1 MSVARW
7 DGGDGEDALAAALA
21 MLKEGSGE
29 GGKPKVG
36 VLVKEKPVG
45 PLAESWAKL
54 FLSGGNGGGGGD
66 EAAAVEAVDVTAAV
80 GQALA
85 LKDEVAA
92 KNMDVAARVTSRIFK
107 KGLVQR
113 IEDIIDEDKTIKHDA
128 LAEEVE
134 AIVKDP
140 AKIDLKV
147 RGSLARWCGWGA
159 GRQPQINIPCKPSSL
174 LTSKTLETRLCPPP
188 VI

>member
-1 MSVARW
+1 MQFTVSVARW
-7 DGGDGEDALAAALA
+7 DGGAESGGENDALAAALG
-21 MLKEGSGE
+21 MLAGSSE
-29 GGKPKVG
+29 NKAKVG
-36 VLVKEKPVG
+36 VLGKEKPVG
-45 PLAESWAKL
+45 PLAERWAKV
-54 FLSGGNGGGGGD
+54 FPGGD
-66 EAAAVEAVDVTAAV
+66 GEGDAAAVEAVDVTAAL

-134 AIVKDP
+134 AIVQDP

-147 RGSLARWCGWGA
+147 RASSVCEGGRWKVAHWRGLDA
-159 GRQPQINIPCKPSSL
+159 S
-174 LTSKTLETRLCPPP
+174 
-188 VI
+188 

>member
-1 MSVARW
+1 MRSLYSQFSVSVASW
-7 DGGDGEDALAAALA
+7 DGSADGDNDALAAALGL
-21 MLKEGSGE
+21 LKGSSE
-29 GGKPKVG
+29 NKAKVG

-45 PLAESWAKL
+45 PLAERWAKL
-54 FLSGGNGGGGGD
+54 FPGGQGD
-66 EAAAVEAVDVTAAV
+66 EAAVEPVDVTAPM

-85 LKDEVAA
+85 LKDEFAA

-107 KGLVQR
+107 KGLIQR
-113 IEDIIDEDKTIKHDA
+113 IEDLVDEDKSIKHDA

-147 RGSLARWCGWGA
+147 RGRDGVVC
-159 GRQPQINIPCKPSSL
+159 L
-174 LTSKTLETRLCPPP
+174 LR
-188 VI
+188 

>member
-1 MSVARW
+1 MSVTRW
-7 DGGDGEDALAAALA
+7 DGSADGDNDALAAALGL
-21 MLKEGSGE
+21 LKQSSEN
-29 GGKPKVG
+29 KPKVG

-45 PLAESWAKL
+45 PLAERWAKL
-54 FLSGGNGGGGGD
+54 FPGGEGEGD
-66 EAAAVEAVDVTAAV
+66 AAAVEPVDVTAAL

-85 LKDEVAA
+85 LKDEFAA

-113 IEDIIDEDKTIKHDA
+113 IEDLVDEDKSIKHDA

-147 RGSLARWCGWGA
+147 RAM
-159 GRQPQINIPCKPSSL
+159 ID
-174 LTSKTLETRLCPPP
+174 
-188 VI
+188 

>member
-7 DGGDGEDALAAALA
+7 DGSADGDNDALVAALG
-21 MLKEGSGE
+21 MLRASSEN
-29 GGKPKVG
+29 KPKVG

-45 PLAESWAKL
+45 PLAERWAKV
-54 FLSGGNGGGGGD
+54 FPGGEGD
-66 EAAAVEAVDVTAAV
+66 AAAVEPVDVTAAL

-85 LKDEVAA
+85 IKDEVAA
-92 KNMDVAARVTSRIFK
+92 KNMDLAARVTSRIFK

-134 AIVKDP
+134 GVVRDP

-147 RGSLARWCGWGA
+147 RSGLGLACVNWGGA
-159 GRQPQINIPCKPSSL
+159 GEQ
-174 LTSKTLETRLCPPP
+174 RLS
-188 VI
+188 